1 MAVPSIALAYRRT
14 ALMNATKITVK
25 PPSEEVLKS
34 RDNFADFCRVMGK
47 TPAKHMLE
55 WHNQLCT
62 GEDSE
67 CLLGIGGPNTA
78 ILAPRGS
85 AKSTVLGLFAAWM
98 IGRHAAAKKMLRIL
112 YIAYMVD
119 ISRAKSATIK
129 GILTS
134 NKYREVFPMVRL
146 SKIKRSDEY
155 WSIDYDFA
163 LSLIHI

>member
-1 MAVPSIALAYRRT
+1 MAIPSAALAYKRS
-14 ALMNATKITVK
+14 ALMTATKVTVK
-25 PPSEEVLKS
+25 PPSEEVLKA
-34 RDNFADFCRVMGK
+34 RDDFQDFSIYMGK
-47 TPAKHMLE
+47 KPAKHMLE
-55 WHNQLCT
+55 WHAELCT
-62 GEDSE
+62 GVDSE
-67 CLLGIGGPNTA
+67 CLIGIGGPNTS

-98 IGRHAAAKKMLRIL
+98 IGRHAAAKQMLRIL

-134 NKYREVFPMVRL
+134 NKY
-146 SKIKRSDEY
+146 
-155 WSIDYDFA
+155 

>member
-1 MAVPSIALAYRRT
+1 MAIPSAALAYRRS
-14 ALMNATKITVK
+14 ALMTATKVTVK
-25 PPSEEVLKS
+25 PPSEEVLKA
-34 RDNFADFCRVMGK
+34 RDNFQDFCKYMGK
-47 TPAKHMLE
+47 APANHMLE
-55 WHNQLCT
+55 WHNELCT

-98 IGRHAAAKKMLRIL
+98 IGRHAAAKQMLRIL

-134 NKYREVFPMVRL
+134 NTKYREIFPMVRL
-146 SKIKRSDEY
+146 SQRSKAFRR
-155 WSIDYDFA
+155 I
-163 LSLIHI
+163 LVNRLRVCRH